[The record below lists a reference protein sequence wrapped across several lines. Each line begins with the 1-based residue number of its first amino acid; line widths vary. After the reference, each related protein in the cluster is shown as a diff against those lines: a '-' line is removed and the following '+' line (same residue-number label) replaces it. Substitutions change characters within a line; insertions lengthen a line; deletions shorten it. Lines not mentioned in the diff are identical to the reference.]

1 MSVSIILEE
10 LNMEQT
16 SNHVGQ
22 AMTKN
27 QKWVLASTASGFSL
41 ENMDIMFLSFA
52 LAPIIASLHISSTA
66 AGWIGSITNLGM
78 LAGGAIFGLVGD
90 RIGRVKTFTYTIFIF
105 ALATAAMFFAHSLPT
120 IYLCR
125 FLAGIGAGGEYGVG
139 IALIAENFE
148 PHLIG
153 RLTSVAA
160 IGGQVGAIFAAI
172 MAAYII
178 PHFGWN
184 ALFLLGIIPVILT
197 FFIRRHVHESQEFI
211 VAHQKTIAN
220 HQKISVSR
228 LFATPRLAL
237 QTLGLMVMTIVQI
250 AGYFGL
256 MNWLPS
262 IVQKQQGLSV
272 SGSSIWMIATIVGMS
287 IGMMVFGTVMD
298 NWGPRW
304 AFGIFLLGSAT
315 VMFTILM
322 VQSSIALILAGAL
335 IGFFSNGMFG
345 GYGAVISQ
353 LYPTAIRSTANS
365 IIMNVGRAIGGFS
378 SVVIGLLMDHYSL
391 GVTMG
396 FLSALYILSF
406 IVMSSLPG
414 MRKLAN
420 H

>member
-1 MSVSIILEE
+1 M
-10 LNMEQT
+10 QRT
-16 SNHVGQ
+16 STQIGR

-27 QKWVLASTASGFSL
+27 QKWVMASTAAGFSL

-52 LAPIIASLHISSTA
+52 LAPIIAELHISSAA

-105 ALATAAMFFAHSLPT
+105 AFATAAMFFAHSLPV
-120 IYLCR
+120 IYTLR

-148 PHLIG
+148 AGVIG

-160 IGGQVGAIFAAI
+160 IGGQIGAIFAAV

-178 PHFGWN
+178 PAFGWN
-184 ALFLLGIIPVILT
+184 ALFLLGVIPVILT

-211 VAHQKTIAN
+211 SAHARAAKTHEKIA
-220 HQKISVSR
+220 VSR
-228 LFATPRLAL
+228 LFATPALAL

-262 IVQKQQGLSV
+262 IVQQQQGLSV

-287 IGMMVFGTVMD
+287 LGMMVFGTIMD
-298 NWGPRW
+298 NFGPRW
-304 AFGIFLLGSAT
+304 AFGIFLIGSAS

-322 VQSSIALILAGAL
+322 VKSALAMILAGAL

-353 LYPTAIRSTANS
+353 LYPTEIRSTANS

-391 GVTMG
+391 AVTMG
-396 FLSALYILSF
+396 FLSALYIISF
-406 IVMSSLPG
+406 LVMQSLPG
-414 MRKLAN
+414 MRKLTR
-420 H
+420 